1 MKKNLYDELNKRV
14 KKIEEMLNG
23 GPGSG
28 NFGHAGRPGEIGGS
42 ASASGAVR
50 DLGKGIV
57 DRTRET
63 GGFTVSAKGEFLELG
78 KTDGYAVGGQSNEAS
93 CSVKDWND
101 STKRNKF
108 LRQYIEQN
116 AVKLMPKTGNY
127 LGGWVDNGR
136 VYLDVS
142 RVIKSEKEAT
152 IHAMKTDQ
160 DAITDFKK
168 GEFPATKDL
177 VKKYGLEKEYA
188 KYKGIRAK
196 ERKESKK
203 KDDDILKDIP
213 F

>member
-1 MKKNLYDELNKRV
+1 MKKNLYDELNKKV

-42 ASASGAVR
+42 ASVSGAVR

-101 STKRNKF
+101 SRKRNKF
-108 LRQYIEQN
+108 LREYVKQN
-116 AVKLMPKTGNY
+116 VSKLMPETGNY

-142 RVIKSEKEAT
+142 RVVKSEKEAT

-196 ERKESKK
+196 ERKNA
-203 KDDDILKDIP
+203 
-213 F
+213 

>member
-1 MKKNLYDELNKRV
+1 MKWAYRMKKNLYDELNERV
-14 KKIEEMLNG
+14 KRIEEILNG

-57 DRTRET
+57 DKTRET

-101 STKRNKF
+101 SRKRNKF
-108 LRQYIEQN
+108 LRDYVKQN
-116 AVKLMPKTGNY
+116 VSKLMPETGNY

-142 RVIKSEKEAT
+142 RVVKSEKEAT

-196 ERKESKK
+196 ERESA
-203 KDDDILKDIP
+203 
-213 F
+213 